1 MVSTSM
7 KSLSQQYGRQFILSD
22 AAAPNHITPDW
33 FKTEYWQQHGGISPV
48 ELGRG
53 AAWFI
58 HAHEQEQHYVLR
70 HYRRGGLI
78 ANISLDHYLWTGL
91 DSTRAWREWK
101 LLAHIQGCGLPGPK
115 PLAAR
120 VVRHGLFYSADIMT
134 HKLGDTV
141 TLSSYLSGDK
151 LSASKWQSIGSCIRK
166 FHNADIYHAD
176 LNAHNL
182 LLDDK
187 GRVYIIDFD
196 KGRIDMGSSW
206 HSKNL
211 QRLHHSLDKLS
222 RQTRSFNFTEDNW
235 GELEQGYSNRTNH
248 G

>member
-1 MVSTSM
+1 MPTSM
-7 KSLSQQYGRQFILSD
+7 KSLSQQYGRQSILYD
-22 AAAPNHITPDW
+22 ADAVKQITPDW
-33 FKTEYWQQHGGISPV
+33 FEPEYWRQHAEISPV

-58 HAHEQEQHYVLR
+58 HAHEQDQQYVLR
-70 HYRRGGLI
+70 HYRRGGFV
-78 ANISLDHYLWTGL
+78 ANISSDRYLWTGL
-91 DSTRAWREWK
+91 DGTRAWREWK
-101 LLAHIQGCGLPGPK
+101 LLAHIQDCSLPGPK

-120 VVRHGLFYSADIMT
+120 VVKHGLFYSADIIT
-134 HKLGDTV
+134 HKLDNTV

-166 FHNADIYHAD
+166 FHNAHIYHAD

-182 LLDDK
+182 LLDDE
-187 GRVYIIDFD
+187 GSVYMIDFD
-196 KGRIDMGSSW
+196 KGRIDMNSSW
-206 HSKNL
+206 HRKNL

-222 RQTRSFNFTEDNW
+222 RQMRAFNFTEDNW
-235 GELEQGYSNRTNH
+235 GELEQGYSSRTNL